1 MLLYLVWSWCKF
13 DDKIP
18 HYFEQIRR
26 RGFKQEKHKERKL
39 VYTTSEYF
47 KTLTPEEKKA
57 VALVAKGNKLTIRAV
72 PGARFFVPETIYNER
87 RINFFKNTTLVAK
100 YDVRLVLGLD
110 FNEKSIYEFRLKN
123 ETVNMTIW
131 DFSLPFFRIKGR
143 GLYFDEFRYFWGT
156 PSQYK
161 KIIKPPKHRAG
172 YIVQW
177 FNYVED
183 AFILDEEKAIRKIY
197 FDLTMRLN
205 VLQESYFIYDH
216 SSLLKLS
223 FISKLNTF
231 LPIYCSVSTF
241 SEKIKKRN
249 LKSFRQ
255 HIRKYF
261 LSKNWQKKVSYWFK

>member
-1 MLLYLVWSWCKF
+1 
-13 DDKIP
+13 
-18 HYFEQIRR
+18 
-26 RGFKQEKHKERKL
+26 
-39 VYTTSEYF
+39 
-47 KTLTPEEKKA
+47 
-57 VALVAKGNKLTIRAV
+57 
-72 PGARFFVPETIYNER
+72 
-87 RINFFKNTTLVAK
+87 
-100 YDVRLVLGLD
+100 
-110 FNEKSIYEFRLKN
+110 
-123 ETVNMTIW
+123 MTIW

-143 GLYFDEFRYFWGT
+143 GLYFDQFRFFCEGT

-161 KIIKPPKHRAG
+161 KLIKPSNNRLG

-241 SEKIKKRN
+241 SEKKEKKPKIISATYQKIFFIKK
-249 LKSFRQ
+249 LTEKSE
-255 HIRKYF
+255 
-261 LSKNWQKKVSYWFK
+261 LLV